1 MSNLAAFTK
10 HVGYSTVV
18 TDSVLFP
25 SSDVK
30 KQLNLP
36 STGTDDDTWIA
47 LAVGAAR
54 SLLERMVPGGISIRL
69 QTKQLTL
76 NKFPSSDDGEIELP
90 FPPFNAVSSITYYD
104 ESNSST
110 TLASSDYRVIDPG
123 NGNRAKL
130 YPLIDDVWPTAK
142 YRQDA
147 VAIQFTCGSTCS
159 SDVSPT
165 IRHAAMLLIDHWY
178 ENRGAAIVGTI
189 SKELEFGVQSLLAAN
204 WDGFYG

>member
-1 MSNLAAFTK
+1 MSLATFTR
-10 HVGYSTVV
+10 HVSYSSVV
-18 TDSVLFP
+18 TDAVLFP
-25 SSDVK
+25 SSDAK

-36 STGTDDDTWIA
+36 STGSDDDTWIT
-47 LAVGAAR
+47 LAVIAAR
-54 SLLERMVPGGISIRL
+54 HLLERMIPGGVSIRL
-69 QTKQLTL
+69 QTKQLCL

-90 FPPFNAVSSITYYD
+90 FPPYNSISSITYYD

-110 TLASSDYRVIDPG
+110 TLASTDYRVINAG

-130 YPLIDDVWPTAK
+130 YPQIDEVWPTTK
-142 YRQDA
+142 SRQDA
-147 VAIQFTCGSTCS
+147 VTVEYLCGSTCS

-178 ENRGAAIVGTI
+178 ENRGAAIIGTI
-189 SKELEFGVQSLLAAN
+189 SKEMEFGIQSLLAAN